1 MNKIFKKAAIVLPLL
16 FVFAYASAQ
25 NGGTKAAIDRAALEN
40 IWLSNTENAAGGMVD
55 APVQMANAFFGY
67 DYTKGDF
74 KPVQIG
80 NKINT
85 IKFHTDGGGIYK
97 NVGGMFLWGDFTY
110 TRDDI
115 KGACWNATLANP
127 LRDMPFFV
135 ADENVSKWKNQDYNM
150 GFKVGAPL
158 FHGRLVVGLTGYYEA
173 AIAAKQMDPR
183 PLTRVSNLNVMPALL
198 FKINGKNSIGAT
210 FHYTSYREDGSATN
224 INHLRDQKGWEMVA
238 PGFFNDGLIASFGG
252 INKLRNYNANAL
264 GGSASYSFVSD
275 KFKLLAD
282 GEYLYRV
289 EDVLCN
295 YTKPQMSGT
304 VKHTTWSATL
314 AAQYNVTPED
324 RFFVKFKHS
333 NKDYRGIEY
342 FQTYDNTYEV
352 QSYITDA
359 EFERSKFTTKV
370 EKVNIDYLK
379 SDGKDAYTWKVGV
392 EGSYTRDGFEYYVPA
407 SSRKVN
413 TLALSANG
421 SFNFDIDDVNAVT
434 LDANIGYSKNKKGTF
449 DYNGVKLGNKAFT
462 EFALVDFMYMCS
474 DYSQMGFNIS
484 YTFKGIKSLSSLFC
498 SIGYQHIRP
507 ETVEDIRGVKD
518 FPMEIKEISDTYRFF
533 KRRDVVSFKVGI
545 TF

>member
-1 MNKIFKKAAIVLPLL
+1 MNKIFKKAVVLLAAL
-16 FVFAYASAQ
+16 FVVTYVSAQ
-25 NGGTKAAIDRAALEN
+25 NEGSKAAIERAALEN

-55 APVQMANAFFGY
+55 APALMANAYFGF
-67 DYTKGDF
+67 DHTKGDF
-74 KPVQIG
+74 KRTQVG
-80 NKINT
+80 NKINS
-85 IKFHTDGGGIYK
+85 ISFHTDGGGIYE
-97 NVGGMFLWGDFTY
+97 NIGGMFIWGDFTY
-110 TRDDI
+110 TKDAI
-115 KGACWNATLANP
+115 AGARWNATLANP

-135 ADENVSKWKNQDYNM
+135 ADENVSKWRNQNYNM

-158 FHGRLVVGLTGYYEA
+158 FRGRLVVGFTGYYEA
-173 AIAAKQMDPR
+173 GIAAKQLDPR
-183 PLTRVSNLNVMPALL
+183 PITRVSNLNVVPAIL
-198 FKINGKNSIGAT
+198 FRINDKNTIGAD
-210 FHYTSYREDGSATN
+210 FHYTSYREDGSAEN
-224 INHLRDQKGWEMVA
+224 IIHLRDQKGWEMVA

-264 GGSASYSFVSD
+264 GGGLQYSFIGK
-275 KFKLLAD
+275 KFKILATGD
-282 GEYLYRV
+282 YLYRV
-289 EDVLCN
+289 EDALCN

-304 VKHTTWSATL
+304 VKHTTWSAAL
-314 AAQYNVTPED
+314 AAQFNLTEED
-324 RFFVKFKHS
+324 RFFVKVKHS

-379 SDGKDAYTWKVGV
+379 TNGGDAYTWKVGV
-392 EGSYTRDGFEYYVPA
+392 EGSYTRDGFWYYVPA

-413 TLALSANG
+413 TLFLGANG
-421 SFNFDIDDVNAVT
+421 SYNFEINDVNAVT
-434 LDANIGYSKNKKGTF
+434 LDVNAGFSKNKKGTF

-462 EFALVDFMYMCS
+462 EFALIDFMYMCA
-474 DYSQMGFNIS
+474 DYSQMGFNLTYS
-484 YTFKGIKSLSSLFC
+484 FKGIKSLSSLFC

-533 KRRDVVSFKVGI
+533 KRRDVISFKVGI